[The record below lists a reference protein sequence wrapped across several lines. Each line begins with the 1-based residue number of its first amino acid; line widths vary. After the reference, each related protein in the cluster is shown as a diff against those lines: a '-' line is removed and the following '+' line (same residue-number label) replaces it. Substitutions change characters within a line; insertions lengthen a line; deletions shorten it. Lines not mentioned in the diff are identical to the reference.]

1 MRRIIAGVVIV
12 IVIVLI
18 LIGVSSCS
26 SSANKSALESY
37 TSNVNSLIKQSQ
49 NNSKTT
55 VQQGAD
61 ERGQLNGR
69 GQHPEPDQQDRAER
83 GGRTLKRA

>member
-49 NNSKTT
+49 NNSK
-55 VQQGAD
+55 
-61 ERGQLNGR
+61 QLFSR
-69 GQHPEPDQQDRAER
+69 C
-83 GGRTLKRA
+83 